1 MGPSTPLHA
10 NAVDAGE
17 DDVSAMQ
24 IPCGAPVPQRFQ
36 DPTMSEALNDAAL
49 KQLFFDARTFNK
61 FQPRAIDDATLHS
74 LVDLMKWGPTSM
86 NAQPGRIVFVRSAE
100 AKEKLKGA
108 LMGGNVD
115 KTMAAPV
122 TAIVAYDTEF
132 HEHLTTQFPAM
143 PGARDMFHG
152 NDQLIDITGLRNSS
166 LQGAYLILAARA
178 LGVDSGAMSG
188 FNNAAVDAAFF
199 PEGKWKSNF
208 LINLGYGD
216 ATGNWPR
223 GPRLP
228 FDTMARIA

>member
-1 MGPSTPLHA
+1 
-10 NAVDAGE
+10 
-17 DDVSAMQ
+17 
-24 IPCGAPVPQRFQ
+24 
-36 DPTMSEALNDAAL
+36 MSLALDDAAL
-49 KQLFFDARTFNK
+49 KQLFLDARTFNK
-61 FQPRAIDDATLHS
+61 FQPRPIDDATLHS

-122 TAIVAYDTEF
+122 TAIVAYDTAF
-132 HEHLTTQFPAM
+132 HEHLPEQFPAM

-152 NDQLIDITGLRNSS
+152 NPGLIDVTALRNSS

-178 LGVDSGAMSG
+178 LGIDSGAMSG
-188 FNNAAVDAAFF
+188 FDNAAVDAAFF
-199 PEGKWKSNF
+199 PDGKWKSNF
-208 LINLGYGD
+208 LVNLGYGD
-216 ATGNWPR
+216 SAGNWPR

-228 FDTMARIA
+228 FHTMARID

>member
-1 MGPSTPLHA
+1 MSQPL
-10 NAVDAGE
+10 D
-17 DDVSAMQ
+17 
-24 IPCGAPVPQRFQ
+24 
-36 DPTMSEALNDAAL
+36 DAAL
-49 KQLFFDARTFNK
+49 KQLFLDARTTTK
-61 FQPRAIDDATLHS
+61 FQPTPIDDAKLRE

-86 NAQPGRIVFVRSAE
+86 NGQPGRIVFVRSPE
-100 AKEKLKGA
+100 AKARLKGA

-132 HEHLTTQFPAM
+132 HEHLPAQFPAM

-152 NDQLIDITGLRNSS
+152 NTPMIEVTGLRNSS

-178 LGVDSGAMSG
+178 LGLDAGPMSG
-188 FNNAAVDAAFF
+188 FDNAAVDKAFF
-199 PEGKWKSNF
+199 PDGKWKSNF

-216 ATGNWPR
+216 ASGNWPR

-228 FDTMARIA
+228 FETMARIA

>member
-1 MGPSTPLHA
+1 
-10 NAVDAGE
+10 
-17 DDVSAMQ
+17 
-24 IPCGAPVPQRFQ
+24 
-36 DPTMSEALNDAAL
+36 MSEALNDAAL
-49 KQLFFDARTFNK
+49 KQLFTEARTFNK
-61 FQPRAIDDATLHS
+61 FQPTPIDDAMLRS

-86 NAQPGRIVFVRSAE
+86 NAQPGRIVFVRSAA

-122 TAIVAYDTEF
+122 TAIIAYDTDF
-132 HEHLTTQFPAM
+132 HEHLPTQFAAM

-152 NDQLIDITGLRNSS
+152 NQPLKDATAMRNSS

-178 LGVDSGAMSG
+178 LGIDSGAMSG
-188 FNNAAVDAAFF
+188 FDNAAVDAAFF

-216 ATGNWPR
+216 STGNWPR

-228 FDTMARIA
+228 FHLMARID

>member
-1 MGPSTPLHA
+1 
-10 NAVDAGE
+10 
-17 DDVSAMQ
+17 
-24 IPCGAPVPQRFQ
+24 
-36 DPTMSEALNDAAL
+36 MSRALDDAAL

-61 FQPRAIDDATLHS
+61 FQPRPIDDATLHS

-86 NAQPGRIVFVRSAE
+86 NGQPGRLVFVRSAE

-132 HEHLTTQFPAM
+132 HEHLPTQFPAM

-152 NDQLIDITGLRNSS
+152 NAGLIDTTGLRNSS

-178 LGVDSGAMSG
+178 LGLAAGPMSG

-199 PEGKWKSNF
+199 PDGKWKSNF

-216 ATGNWPR
+216 AGGNHPR

-228 FDTMARIA
+228 FHTMARID

>member
-1 MGPSTPLHA
+1 MGPSTSLHPPGTA
-10 NAVDAGE
+10 AGE
-17 DDVSAMQ
+17 DDLSAP
-24 IPCGAPVPQRFQ
+24 IQRRARLSNEFQ
-36 DPTMSEALNDAAL
+36 DSAMSEALNDAAL
-49 KQLFFDARTFNK
+49 KQLFTEARTFNK
-61 FQPRAIDDATLHS
+61 FQATAIDDAALHA

-86 NAQPGRIVFVRSAE
+86 NSQPGRIVFVRSAE

-115 KTMAAPV
+115 KTIAAPV

-132 HEHLTTQFPAM
+132 HEHLPTQFAAM

-152 NDQLIDITGLRNSS
+152 NTGLIETTGLRNSS

-178 LGVDSGAMSG
+178 LGIDSGAMSG

-216 ATGNWPR
+216 ASGNWPR

-228 FDTMARIA
+228 FETMARID

>member
-1 MGPSTPLHA
+1 
-10 NAVDAGE
+10 
-17 DDVSAMQ
+17 
-24 IPCGAPVPQRFQ
+24 
-36 DPTMSEALNDAAL
+36 MSLALDDAAL
-49 KQLFFDARTFNK
+49 KQLFLDARTFNK
-61 FQPRAIDDATLHS
+61 FQPRPIDDATLHS

-86 NAQPGRIVFVRSAE
+86 NAQPGRIVFVRSAQ

-122 TAIVAYDTEF
+122 TAIVAYDTAF
-132 HEHLTTQFPAM
+132 HEHLPEQFPAM

-152 NDQLIDITGLRNSS
+152 NEALIAATVMRNSS

-178 LGVDSGAMSG
+178 LGLDAGPMSG

-199 PEGKWKSNF
+199 PDGKWKSNF

-216 ATGNWPR
+216 STGNWPR

-228 FDTMARIA
+228 FDVMARID

>member
-1 MGPSTPLHA
+1 
-10 NAVDAGE
+10 
-17 DDVSAMQ
+17 
-24 IPCGAPVPQRFQ
+24 
-36 DPTMSEALNDAAL
+36 
-49 KQLFFDARTFNK
+49 
-61 FQPRAIDDATLHS
+61 
-74 LVDLMKWGPTSM
+74 MKWGPTSM

-132 HEHLTTQFPAM
+132 HEHLPTQFPAM

-152 NDQLIDITGLRNSS
+152 NTGLIETTGLRNSS

-178 LGVDSGAMSG
+178 LGIDSGAMSG

-216 ATGNWPR
+216 ATRQLAARPAPAVPHDGAHRLSRRVRRDAKGRRVRPFSVPR
-223 GPRLP
+223 
-228 FDTMARIA
+228 